1 MLSPPKMS
9 LAACALIGLSVFTRA
24 AIAEN
29 AVPATLDSV
38 VQQAATEVMKA
49 HDISGLAI
57 AVSHDGIQQ
66 FYSFGVA
73 SKATQAPVT
82 PDTLFEVGSI
92 SKLFTAILA
101 AYAQANGQ
109 LSLTDPVEKY
119 LPELQG
125 SAFGKVL
132 LMHLATHTAGGFPLQ
147 VPERVKNEQQ
157 LMDYLKAWKPIYP
170 SGTQRS
176 YANPSIGMLGMIAAK
191 SMNQP
196 FVAAMENTLFPA
208 LGLSSSYLQV
218 PAAKMSLY
226 AQGYNSDDQPV
237 RVNPGVLANEAYGVK
252 TSVHDLIH
260 FAELNIGLGNP
271 QPKTQRAIAQT
282 HTGYFQ
288 IGPMTQDLIW
298 EQYPYPV
305 TLKNLLT
312 GNSNKMAY
320 ENNGALAL
328 NPPMAPQQ
336 AVWMNKTGSTSG
348 FGGYIALI
356 PIKKQAVVI
365 LANKNYPNSERIEV
379 AYKIFNALN

>member
-1 MLSPPKMS
+1 MLSPHKMS

-92 SKLFTAILA
+92 SKLLTATLA
-101 AYAQANGQ
+101 AYAQAGGQ
-109 LSLTDPVEKY
+109 LSLTDPVDKY

-125 SAFGKVL
+125 SAFGKVP
-132 LMHLATHTAGGFPLQ
+132 LMHLATHTAGGFTLQ
-147 VPERVKNEQQ
+147 VPESVQNEQQ

-218 PAAKMSLY
+218 PADKMSLY
-226 AQGYNSDDQPV
+226 AQGYNSENQPV

-252 TSVHDLIH
+252 TSVRDLIH
-260 FAELNIGLGNP
+260 FAELNIETGKP
-271 QPKTQRAIAQT
+271 QTQTQRAIAQT

-288 IGPMTQDLIW
+288 VGPMTQDMIW

-305 TLKNLLT
+305 TLSNLLT

-320 ENNGALAL
+320 ENNRAQAM

-365 LANKNYPNSERIEV
+365 LANKNYPNSKRIEL

>member
-1 MLSPPKMS
+1 MFSLKKMS
-9 LAACALIGLSVFTRA
+9 LCAISLVGHTVFTS
-24 AIAEN
+24 
-29 AVPATLDSV
+29 AVMAKPATLDSV
-38 VQQAATEVMKA
+38 VQHAAREVMKA

-57 AVSHDGIQQ
+57 AVSHNGTQQ

-82 PDTLFEVGSI
+82 PDTVFEVGSI
-92 SKLFTAILA
+92 SKLFTATLA
-101 AYAQANGQ
+101 TYAQANGQ
-109 LSLTDPVEKY
+109 LSLTDPVDKY
-119 LPELQG
+119 LPALQG
-125 SAFGKVL
+125 SAFGKVPL
-132 LMHLATHTAGGFPLQ
+132 LHLATHTAGGFPLQ
-147 VPERVKNEQQ
+147 VPESVQNEQQ
-157 LMDYLKAWKPIYP
+157 LMAYLKAWKPIYP

-176 YANPSIGMLGMIAAK
+176 YANPSIGVLGMIAAK

-196 FVAAMENTLFPA
+196 FESAMQKTLFPA

-218 PAAKMSLY
+218 PAYKMSLY
-226 AQGYNSDDQPV
+226 AQGYNADNQPV

-252 TSVHDLIH
+252 TSVRDLIH
-260 FAELNIGLGNP
+260 FAELNTALGKP
-271 QPKTQRAIAQT
+271 QTQIQRAIEQT

-288 IGPMTQDLIW
+288 VGPMTQDLIW

-305 TLKNLLT
+305 TLKNLLR

-320 ENNGALAL
+320 ENNDVLAL
-328 NPPMAPQQ
+328 NPPMAPRK

-365 LANKNYPNSERIEV
+365 LANKNYPNRERIEL

>member
-1 MLSPPKMS
+1 MFSPKKMS
-9 LAACALIGLSVFTRA
+9 FAALSLIGLSVFTGA
-24 AIAEN
+24 AMGKS

-57 AVSHDGIQQ
+57 AVSHNGTQQ
-66 FYSFGVA
+66 FYSYGVA
-73 SKATQAPVT
+73 SKATEAPVS

-92 SKLFTAILA
+92 SKLLTATLA
-101 AYAQANGQ
+101 AYAQAGGQ
-109 LSLTDPVEKY
+109 LSLADPVEKY

-125 SAFGKVL
+125 SAFGKVP

-147 VPERVKNEQQ
+147 VPESVQNEQQ

-196 FVAAMENTLFPA
+196 FVSAMQNTLFPA
-208 LGLSSSYLQV
+208 LGLNSSYLQV
-218 PAAKMSLY
+218 PADKMSLY
-226 AQGYNSDDQPV
+226 AQGYNAENRPV

-252 TSVHDLIH
+252 TSVRDLIH
-260 FAELNIGLGNP
+260 FAELNIGPDKP
-271 QPKTQRAIAQT
+271 QTRIQRAIAQT

-288 IGPMTQDLIW
+288 VGPMTQDLIW
-298 EQYPYPV
+298 EQYPFPV
-305 TLKNLLT
+305 TLKNLLS

-328 NPPMAPQQ
+328 NPPLAPQK

-356 PIKKQAVVI
+356 PVKKQAVVI
-365 LANKNYPNSERIEV
+365 LANKNYPNSERIQL
-379 AYKIFNALN
+379 AYKIFNAMN

>member
-1 MLSPPKMS
+1 MFSPKKMS
-9 LAACALIGLSVFTRA
+9 FAALSLIGLSVFTGA
-24 AIAEN
+24 AMGKSAD
-29 AVPATLDSV
+29 PATLDSV
-38 VQQAATEVMKA
+38 VQQAATEIMKA

-57 AVSHDGIQQ
+57 AVSHNGTQQ
-66 FYSFGVA
+66 FYSYGVA
-73 SKATQAPVT
+73 SKATEAPVS

-92 SKLFTAILA
+92 SKLLTATLA
-101 AYAQANGQ
+101 TYAQAGGQ
-109 LSLTDPVEKY
+109 LSLADPVEKY

-125 SAFGKVL
+125 SAFGKVP

-147 VPERVKNEQQ
+147 VPESVQNEQQ

-196 FVAAMENTLFPA
+196 FVSAMQNTLFPA
-208 LGLSSSYLQV
+208 LGLNSSYLQV
-218 PAAKMSLY
+218 PADKMSLY
-226 AQGYNSDDQPV
+226 AQGYNAENRPV

-252 TSVHDLIH
+252 TSVRDLIH
-260 FAELNIGLGNP
+260 FAELNIGPDKP
-271 QPKTQRAIAQT
+271 QTRIQRAIAQT

-288 IGPMTQDLIW
+288 VGPMTQDLIW
-298 EQYPYPV
+298 EQYPFPV

-320 ENNGALAL
+320 ENNDALAL
-328 NPPMAPQQ
+328 NPPLAPQK
-336 AVWMNKTGSTSG
+336 AVWMNKTGSTAG

-356 PIKKQAVVI
+356 PVKKQAVVI
-365 LANKNYPNSERIEV
+365 LANKNYPNSERIEL
-379 AYKIFNALN
+379 AYKIFNAMN